1 MQALPQLAYVEACL
15 LHGPPGLAL
24 ETMRA
29 THVCVQDNRFSGSLP
44 VGINNSQLISLR
56 ATNNRFNGSIGDDI
70 WKLPLLTTVDLGSN
84 E

>member
-1 MQALPQLAYVEACL
+1 M
-15 LHGPPGLAL
+15 
-24 ETMRA
+24 
-29 THVCVQDNRFSGSLP
+29 CVQDNQFSGSLP

-56 ATNNRFNGSIGDDI
+56 ATNNRFNGSMGDDV